1 MKRLILIAVFLIF
14 SLPVFSK
21 EIYTIEINGIITEFT
36 YKFIKV
42 NLENASRSDSVFLVK
57 IDTPGGL
64 LESTRKIVQLF
75 LESKI
80 PVVVYVSPQ
89 GARATSAGAFIAL
102 SSNYLLM
109 SDGTHIGAA
118 HPVNITGEDI
128 KGDMRKKVEN
138 DTTAFIRS
146 IAQKRG
152 KNEQIATEM
161 VINSIS
167 LTAREAY
174 DKKIVDDIV
183 NTEDQ
188 LIEKIKNRFNI
199 NETLFLKKYEPSIT
213 EKIAFFLSDPNII
226 VLLLLIAIA
235 SIFLEFKMPGTFIFA
250 SIGIAAIILFL
261 LAINIIPI
269 NYLGLLLILAGIA
282 LLIAEIFITSF
293 GLLSIA
299 GISALAAG
307 LYILFSKGG
316 NMGINVSLPI
326 IIVLILFFGGII
338 LLIGKLVIK
347 DFKKRSVT
355 GTEGMI
361 GKVGE
366 VLDWD
371 ISSHKGKIL
380 VHGEIWSAESNTD
393 FNRGDKVEVLQVND
407 LMLKV
412 KGLGK

>member
-1 MKRLILIAVFLIF
+1 MKKIIFLMIF
-14 SLPVFSK
+14 IIFALPLFSK
-21 EIYTIEINGIITEFT
+21 EIYQIEIKGIISEYT
-36 YKFIKV
+36 YKFVKSNIEKAEQS
-42 NLENASRSDSVFLVK
+42 NSIFLVK
-57 IDTPGGL
+57 LDTPGGI

-80 PVVVYVSPQ
+80 PVVVFVSPQ

-102 SSNYLLM
+102 SSNYLVM

-152 KNEQIATEM
+152 KNEQIAAEM

-167 LTAREAY
+167 LTAKEALE
-174 DKKIVDDIV
+174 KRIADDIA
-183 NTEDQ
+183 NSEDE
-188 LIEKIKNRFNI
+188 LKDKIKIRFGLTEI
-199 NETLFLKKYEPSIT
+199 KDFKKHEPTIT
-213 EKIAFFLSDPNII
+213 EKIAFFLSDPNLI

-235 SIFLEFKMPGTFIFA
+235 AIFLEFKMPGTFIFA

-269 NYLGLLLILAGIA
+269 NYIGLILIIFGIA

-293 GLLSIA
+293 GLLSLA
-299 GISALAAG
+299 GVVSLAAG

-316 NMGINVSLPI
+316 NMGIKISTPLI
-326 IIVLILFFGGII
+326 LAIVLFFGLII
-338 LLIGKLVIK
+338 IALGRLIIK
-347 DFKKRSVT
+347 DFKKRSIT
-355 GTEGMI
+355 GMEGMI
-361 GKVGE
+361 GKIGE
-366 VLDWD
+366 VLDWNTETQ
-371 ISSHKGKIL
+371 KGKVL
-380 VHGEIWSAESNTD
+380 VHGEIWSAVSETPLSK
-393 FNRGDKVEVLQVND
+393 GDKIQVNELND
-407 LMLKV
+407 MLLKV
-412 KGLGK
+412 KKID

>member
-1 MKRLILIAVFLIF
+1 MKRLILIALFLIF

>member
-1 MKRLILIAVFLIF
+1 MRRFILIALFLIF

-21 EIYTIEINGIITEFT
+21 EIYTIEVNGIITEFT

-42 NLENASRSDSVFLVK
+42 NIENASRADSVFLVK
-57 IDTPGGL
+57 LDTPGGI

-174 DKKIVDDIV
+174 DKRIVDDIV
-183 NTEDQ
+183 NTEEE

-199 NETLFLKKYEPSIT
+199 KETLFLKKYEPSIT

-269 NYLGLLLILAGIA
+269 NYLGLLLILAGIV

-326 IIVLILFFGGII
+326 IIILILFFGGVI

-361 GKVGE
+361 GKIGE

-371 ISSHKGKIL
+371 TSSRKGKIL
-380 VHGEIWSAESNTD
+380 VHGEIWSAESDTD
-393 FNRGDKVEVLQVND
+393 INRGDKVEVLQVND

-412 KGLGK
+412 KRIDR

>member
-1 MKRLILIAVFLIF
+1 MKKIVFLLIF
-14 SLPVFSK
+14 TIFALPLFSK
-21 EIYTIEINGIITEFT
+21 EIYQIEIKGIISEYT
-36 YKFIKV
+36 YKFVKSNIEKAEQS
-42 NLENASRSDSVFLVK
+42 NSILLVK
-57 IDTPGGL
+57 LDTPGGI

-75 LESKI
+75 LESKV
-80 PVVVYVSPQ
+80 PVVVFVSPQ

-102 SSNYLLM
+102 SSNYLVM

-167 LTAREAY
+167 LTAKEALE
-174 DKKIVDDIV
+174 KKIADDIA
-183 NTEDQ
+183 NSEDE
-188 LIEKIKNRFNI
+188 LKEKIKIKFGLAEI
-199 NETLFLKKYEPSIT
+199 KDLKKYEPSIT
-213 EKIAFFLSDPNII
+213 EKIAFFLSDPNVI

-235 SIFLEFKMPGTFIFA
+235 AIFLEFKMPGTFIFA

-269 NYLGLLLILAGIA
+269 NYIGLILILTGII

-293 GLLSIA
+293 GLLSLA
-299 GISALAAG
+299 GVVSLAAG

-316 NMGINVSLPI
+316 NMGIKVSTP
-326 IIVLILFFGGII
+326 LILALVLFFGVIII
-338 LLIGKLVIK
+338 LVGRLVIK
-347 DFKKRSVT
+347 DFKKKSVT
-355 GTEGMI
+355 GMEGMV
-361 GKVGE
+361 GKTGE
-366 VLDWD
+366 ILDWD
-371 ISSHKGKIL
+371 NETKKGKVL
-380 VHGEIWSAESNTD
+380 VHGEIWSAISETPLTK
-393 FNRGDKVEVLQVND
+393 GDKIQVSEMND
-407 LMLKV
+407 LLLKV
-412 KGLGK
+412 KKIDQ

>member
-1 MKRLILIAVFLIF
+1 MKRLILIALFLIF

-57 IDTPGGL
+57 IDTPGGI

>member
-1 MKRLILIAVFLIF
+1 MKKIIFLLIF
-14 SLPVFSK
+14 TVLALPLFSK
-21 EIYTIEINGIITEFT
+21 EIYQIEIKGIITEYT
-36 YKFIKV
+36 YKFVKSNIEKA
-42 NLENASRSDSVFLVK
+42 EQSDSILLVK
-57 IDTPGGL
+57 LDTPGGI

-75 LESKI
+75 LESKV
-80 PVVVYVSPQ
+80 PVVVFVSPQ

-102 SSNYLLM
+102 SSNYLVM

-167 LTAREAY
+167 LTAKEALE
-174 DKKIVDDIV
+174 KRIADDIA
-183 NTEDQ
+183 NSEDE
-188 LIEKIKNRFNI
+188 LKDKIKIRFGLTEIKN
-199 NETLFLKKYEPSIT
+199 FKKHEPTIT
-213 EKIAFFLSDPNII
+213 EKIAFFLSDPNLI

-235 SIFLEFKMPGTFIFA
+235 AIFLEFKMPGTFIFA

-269 NYLGLLLILAGIA
+269 NYIGLILIIFGIA

-293 GLLSIA
+293 GLLSLA
-299 GISALAAG
+299 GIVSLAAG

-316 NMGINVSLPI
+316 NMGIKISTPLILAIVLFFGLI
-326 IIVLILFFGGII
+326 IIVLGR
-338 LLIGKLVIK
+338 LIIK
-347 DFKKRSVT
+347 DFKKRSIT
-355 GTEGMI
+355 GMEGMI
-361 GKVGE
+361 GKIGE
-366 VLDWD
+366 VLDWNTETQ
-371 ISSHKGKIL
+371 KGKVL
-380 VHGEIWSAESNTD
+380 VHGEIWSAVSEAPLSK
-393 FNRGDKVEVLQVND
+393 GDKIQVNEIND
-407 LMLKV
+407 MLLKV
-412 KGLGK
+412 KKID

>member
-1 MKRLILIAVFLIF
+1 MKRLILIALFLIF

-118 HPVNITGEDI
+118 HPVNLTGEDI

-326 IIVLILFFGGII
+326 IVVLILFFGGII